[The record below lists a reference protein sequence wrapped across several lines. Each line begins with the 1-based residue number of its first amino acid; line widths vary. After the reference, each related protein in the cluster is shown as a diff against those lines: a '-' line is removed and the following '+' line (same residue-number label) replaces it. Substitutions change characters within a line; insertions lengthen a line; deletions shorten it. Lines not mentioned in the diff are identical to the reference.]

1 MGFFADTFGAIFGGN
16 KDKEPE
22 GSVGTVYQGAGGPG
36 GMTGGEAFQSGII
49 TPEERREQLLKE
61 AAAAQESGQS
71 YSLNTDEF
79 TGDNLGLSNE
89 ETKGKLREGMTG
101 PEYATFMQTLYGN
114 NPGAMQQAFPF
125 SSGAAVGNIM
135 KPLVGLASGGAGG
148 IMNLLP
154 NILSSVNQGLGGIFN
169 KEKAPT
175 DMGTSMSSMD
185 QADLDALKGPG
196 MADIS
201 GESTGDGTFKTAEEA
216 IAASGYPAAEFA
228 PSDYFQLGVTNP
240 NLINANSLLN
250 FNDLLNF
257 NSDSVDAQSIANAY
271 KALTDNQGFDVQD
284 NQLQYNQPL
293 FGGNLQFGV
302 GPGNVGINFTK
313 GFNT

>member
-49 TPEERREQLLKE
+49 DAEERREQLLADS
-61 AAAAQESGQS
+61 AAANQAGQS
-71 YSLNTDEF
+71 YSLNTNEF

-175 DMGTSMSSMD
+175 DMGTTMSSMD
-185 QADLDALKGPG
+185 QADLDALKGPSI
-196 MADIS
+196 ADVS
-201 GESTGDGTFKTAEEA
+201 GPSTSDGTFSTAEEA
-216 IAASGYPAAEFA
+216 IAASGLPASEFA
-228 PSDYFQLGVTNP
+228 SLGITNP
-240 NLINANSLLN
+240 NLIQANSLLN

-257 NSDSVDAQSIANAY
+257 NPDNVDAQSIANAY

-293 FGGNLQFGV
+293 FGGNLQFGI
-302 GPGNVGINFTK
+302 GPGSAGINFSK
-313 GFNT
+313 GFST

>member
-16 KDKEPE
+16 KTKDKEPTQSQVNQASDQIAGLVE
-22 GSVGTVYQGAGGPG
+22 NKDLLQDKAPIQVPDKFADFIERNTVNGVPN
-36 GMTGGEAFQSGII
+36 S
-49 TPEERREQLLKE
+49 
-61 AAAAQESGQS
+61 AAQAI
-71 YSLNTDEF
+71 LNQYDS
-79 TGDNLGLSNE
+79 GLSNYQVAME
-89 ETKGKLREGMTG
+89 GVKNMPGGKE
-101 PEYATFMQTLYGN
+101 AF
-114 NPGAMQQAFPF
+114 QQAFP
-125 SSGAAVGNIM
+125 N
-135 KPLVGLASGGAGG
+135 PLVQGAQAIGNYIKGGG
-148 IMNLLP
+148 ILGILP
-154 NILSSVNQGLGGIFN
+154 NLMSNVDQGIGGIFK

-175 DMGTSMSSMD
+175 DMGTSISSMD

-201 GESTGDGTFKTAEEA
+201 GESTSDGTFKTAEEA

-240 NLINANSLLN
+240 NLIQANSLLN
-250 FNDLLNF
+250 FNDLLQMNE
-257 NSDSVDAQSIANAY
+257 NIDAQSIANAY

-293 FGGNLQFGV
+293 FGGNLQFGI
-302 GPGNVGINFTK
+302 GPDNAGINFSK

>member
-1 MGFFADTFGAIFGGN
+1 MGFFADTFNAIFGGN
-16 KDKEPE
+16 KDKESE

-36 GMTGGEAFQSGII
+36 
-49 TPEERREQLLKE
+49 
-61 AAAAQESGQS
+61 
-71 YSLNTDEF
+71 
-79 TGDNLGLSNE
+79 
-89 ETKGKLREGMTG
+89 GMTG

-257 NSDSVDAQSIANAY
+257 NSNNVDAQSIANAY
-271 KALTDNQGFDVQD
+271 EALTDNQGFDIQD

-302 GPGNVGINFTK
+302 GPNNAGIMFNK
-313 GFNT
+313 GFGV

>member
-1 MGFFADTFGAIFGGN
+1 MGFWQDLFGGN
-16 KDKEPE
+16 KDKDKKPE
-22 GSVGTVYQGAGGPG
+22 GSVGTVYQGAQGPG

-49 TPEERREQLLKE
+49 DAEERREQLLADS
-61 AAAAQESGQS
+61 AAANQAGQS

-79 TGDNLGLSNE
+79 TGDNLGLSNK
-89 ETKGKLREGMTG
+89 ETKGKLREGLTG
-101 PEYATFMQTLYGN
+101 DEYATFMQTLYGN

-135 KPLVGLASGGAGG
+135 KPLIGLASGGAGG
-148 IMNLLP
+148 IMNLIP
-154 NILSSVNQGLGGIFN
+154 NILSSVNKGLGGIFN

-175 DMGTSMSSMD
+175 DMGTTMSSMD

-201 GESTGDGTFKTAEEA
+201 GESTSDGTFKTAEEA
-216 IAASGYPAAEFA
+216 IAASGFPASEFA
-228 PSDYFQLGVTNP
+228 PLGITNP
-240 NLINANSLLN
+240 NLIQANSLLN
-250 FNDLLNF
+250 FNDLLQMNE
-257 NSDSVDAQSIANAY
+257 NIDAQSIANAY
-271 KALTDNQGFDVQD
+271 KALTDNKGFDVQD

-313 GFNT
+313 GFGA

>member
-1 MGFFADTFGAIFGGN
+1 MGFWKDLFGG
-16 KDKEPE
+16 KKEEKKEPE

-49 TPEERREQLLKE
+49 DAKERREQLLADS
-61 AAAAQESGQS
+61 AAANQAGQS

-79 TGDNLGLSNE
+79 TGDNLGLSNT

-135 KPLVGLASGGAGG
+135 KPLVGLASGGSG
-148 IMNLLP
+148 IMGLIPNL
-154 NILSSVNQGLGGIFN
+154 LSSVNQGLGKIFN

-185 QADLDALKGPG
+185 QADLDALSGPG
-196 MADIS
+196 MLDIS
-201 GESTGDGTFKTAEEA
+201 GKSTSTGDGTFKTAEEA
-216 IAASGYPAAEFA
+216 IAASGLPASEFA
-228 PSDYFQLGVTNP
+228 PLGITNP
-240 NLINANSLLN
+240 NLIQANSLLN
-250 FNDLLNF
+250 FNDLLQMNE
-257 NSDSVDAQSIANAY
+257 NIDAQSIANAY

-302 GPGNVGINFTK
+302 GPDNAGIMFSK
-313 GFNT
+313 GLGA

>member
-1 MGFFADTFGAIFGGN
+1 MGFWKDLFGGN

-79 TGDNLGLSNE
+79 TGDNLGLSNK
-89 ETKGKLREGMTG
+89 ETKGKLREGLTG

-125 SSGAAVGNIM
+125 SSGAVVGNIM
-135 KPLVGLASGGAGG
+135 QPLIGLASGGAGG
-148 IMNLLP
+148 IMNLIP
-154 NILSSVNQGLGGIFN
+154 NLLSSVNQGLGKLFN

-175 DMGTSMSSMD
+175 DMGTTMSSMD

-201 GESTGDGTFKTAEEA
+201 GESTSDGTFKTAEEA
-216 IAASGYPAAEFA
+216 IAASGYPASEFA
-228 PSDYFQLGVTNP
+228 PLGITNP
-240 NLINANSLLN
+240 NLIQANSLLN
-250 FNDLLNF
+250 FNDLLQMNE
-257 NSDSVDAQSIANAY
+257 NIDAQSIANAY

-284 NQLQYNQPL
+284 NQLQYNQGL

-302 GPGNVGINFTK
+302 GPDNASIMFSK
-313 GFNT
+313 GLGA

>member
-1 MGFFADTFGAIFGGN
+1 MGFWQDLFGGN
-16 KDKEPE
+16 KDKDKKPE

-79 TGDNLGLSNE
+79 TGDNLGLSNK
-89 ETKGKLREGMTG
+89 ETKGKLREGLTG

-135 KPLVGLASGGAGG
+135 KPLVGLASSGAGG
-148 IMNLLP
+148 IMNLIP

-185 QADLDALKGPG
+185 QADADALSGPG
-196 MADIS
+196 MRDIS
-201 GESTGDGTFKTAEEA
+201 GESTSDGTFKTAEEA
-216 IAASGYPAAEFA
+216 IAASGYPASMFA
-228 PSDYFQLGVTNP
+228 PSDYFQLGITNP
-240 NLINANSLLN
+240 NLIQANSLLD
-250 FNDLLNF
+250 FNDLLQMNE
-257 NSDSVDAQSIANAY
+257 NIDAQSIANAY